1 MTRMSKKEERRH
13 RSPRKRHYNAAEK
26 TGPKKDNLPKG
37 FREHVNAVTTQGERI
52 TFIPGGKN
60 V

>member
-1 MTRMSKKEERRH
+1 MTRMSKKGERRH

-37 FREHVNAVTTQGERI
+37 YREHTNNITEQGDVL
-52 TFIPGGKN
+52 TFIPGGTN